1 MLIAYTNQSIEY
13 INKLV
18 KEIGNVTIVLD
29 SGTSFRQSIYSGY
42 RPSNNVF
49 NFDRPKGVKFL
60 MINGLE
66 AEDIMALHKIKNK
79 LPFKKNN
86 YNMMLTG
93 DFKKGI
99 PSLMK
104 AYTFYKVGV
113 TYLIKSDD
121 PYPKIKKLLTSNHKI
136 SEDLLNFNYSLT
148 SKELNVYMK
157 HLKDFDKIYTMI

>member
-1 MLIAYTNQSIEY
+1 MLITYTNQSIEY

-18 KEIGNVTIVLD
+18 KEIGNITIVLD

-79 LPFKKNN
+79 
-86 YNMMLTG
+86 Y
-93 DFKKGI
+93 
-99 PSLMK
+99 
-104 AYTFYKVGV
+104 
-113 TYLIKSDD
+113 
-121 PYPKIKKLLTSNHKI
+121 H
-136 SEDLLNFNYSLT
+136 
-148 SKELNVYMK
+148 SKR
-157 HLKDFDKIYTMI
+157 IIII